1 MTLSGRVFEAQA
13 ERHLGV
19 ALAGLSLVT
28 GSPAGVLLDPILDVI
43 DAHLGWAGASLA
55 VSRLYRRR
63 AGYAAARVGASRDRA
78 KRVPSGV

>member
-1 MTLSGRVFEAQA
+1 MTLNGRVFEQRA

-19 ALAGLSLVT
+19 ALAGLLLAA
-28 GSPAGVLLDPILDVI
+28 GSPAGVLLDPILDFV
-43 DAHLGWAGASLA
+43 DAHLGWASASLA

-63 AGYAAARVGASRDRA
+63 VGYAATRVGASLDRA